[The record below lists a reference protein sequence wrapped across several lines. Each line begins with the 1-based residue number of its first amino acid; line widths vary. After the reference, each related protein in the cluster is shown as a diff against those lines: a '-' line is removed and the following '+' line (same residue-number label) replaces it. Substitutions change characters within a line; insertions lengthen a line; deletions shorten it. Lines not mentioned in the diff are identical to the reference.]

1 MQDFLAGVSLC
12 MIVKDEERFLADA
25 LRSVAG
31 VVDELCIVDTG
42 SSDRTVA
49 IAEEFGARVT
59 HLPWSDDFAQARNA
73 ALAMARRRWIIVLDA
88 DERLTPGSTE
98 ALRKIGQSSAHYRG
112 YWISCRNLN
121 DDIKG
126 SGATSNTI
134 VRIFPNDPRI
144 RYRNA
149 IHEFVAL
156 DGSEAGIPSDIA
168 PIEIIHHGYLGEVV
182 RERAKAERNLRLSRA
197 AVERDPTDTF
207 HHYNLAM
214 ALVLARDA
222 AGAIAE
228 LEVVRERTRVVPRG
242 FRANALVT
250 LAELYASRRDGS
262 ANALRA
268 IEEALTV
275 APTYSNAHFMHGR
288 LLAAAG
294 RLYEARDA
302 FGRAVAAGAHDAE
315 QFVVDNEIAVWKAPC
330 EIGVTLMREKRYDE
344 ALRWFVFASER
355 RRGVFPLILNR
366 AKCHEALGE
375 LDAAEHLYAG
385 AWLLFADEAAAI
397 EHVNFLLRAER
408 ISHALAAIETAL
420 PVLSPEYRATFLGTA
435 AAVHAKAGR
444 ESDAR
449 TAYTRAL
456 EAQPRPQAEETLRTL
471 AQRLGEP
478 ALVKLFPELAP
489 VRASGLRIAYIPAS

>member
-1 MQDFLAGVSLC
+1 MQDILAGVSLC

-25 LRSVAG
+25 LRSIAG
-31 VVDELCIVDTG
+31 VVDEVCIVDTG

-59 HLPWSDDFAQARNA
+59 HLPWNDDFAHARNA
-73 ALAMARRRWIIVLDA
+73 SLAMATRRWIIVLDA
-88 DERLTPGSTE
+88 DERLTPGSAE
-98 ALRKIGQSSAHYRG
+98 ALRKIGQSSAQYRG

-126 SGATSNTI
+126 SGAISNTI
-134 VRIFPNDPRI
+134 VRIFPNDRRI
-144 RYRNA
+144 RYRNV

-156 DGSEAGIPSDIA
+156 DGSDAGIPSDIA

-197 AVERDPTDTF
+197 AVDGDPTDTF

-214 ALVLARDA
+214 ALVFARDA
-222 AGAIAE
+222 PGAIAE
-228 LEVVRERTRVVPRG
+228 LELVRERTRVVPRG

-250 LAELYASRRDGS
+250 LAELYASERHSS
-262 ANALRA
+262 AALRA

-288 LLAAAG
+288 LLSAAG

-330 EIGVTLMREKRYDE
+330 EIGATLMREQRYRE
-344 ALRWFVFASER
+344 ALRWFEFASER
-355 RRGVFPLILNR
+355 RRGVSPLILNR

-375 LDAAEHLYAG
+375 FDAAEQLYAG

-408 ISHALAAIETAL
+408 ISQALAAIEAAL
-420 PVLSPEYRATFLGTA
+420 PVLSPECRTVFLGTA
-435 AAVHAKAGR
+435 AAVHAKADH
-444 ESDAR
+444 EADAR
-449 TAYTRAL
+449 AAYARAL

-489 VRASGLRIAYIPAS
+489 VRASGLHIAYISAS